1 MVHGS
6 EGSDV
11 EKRFQS
17 KVALVTGGTSGM
29 GEATAIRL
37 AAEGAKVVCVGRNS
51 ERGQAV
57 VDRIKRSGGEALF
70 VAADVGQRSLVE
82 SAVKKCVETFGGI
95 DVLFNN
101 AGNVGPLKEIAEMTE
116 EEWDEVLDVNLKSMF
131 LFSKYALPYLRKSK
145 GTIVNTSSELG
156 LIGAPKYT
164 AYCAS
169 KGGVVLFT
177 RALALECAPWQV
189 RVNCVSPGFTATRMS
204 EWELSHAPDKE
215 AARKSAIENVPLGR
229 MATPDEIANAVA
241 FLASD
246 EAKYIT
252 GAILSIDGGTTIK

>member
-1 MVHGS
+1 M
-6 EGSDV
+6 

-17 KVALVTGGTSGM
+17 KVSLVTGATSGI

-37 AAEGAKVVCVGRNS
+37 AAEGAKLVCVGRDPQ
-51 ERGQAV
+51 RGQAV
-57 VDRIKRSGGEALF
+57 VDRIKKSSGEALF
-70 VAADVGQRSLVE
+70 IAADVRQRPLVE
-82 SAVKKCVETFGGI
+82 SAVKKSLEAFGRI

-101 AGNVGPLKEIAEMTE
+101 AGTEGPLKEIVDMTE

-131 LFSKYALPYLRKSK
+131 LFSKYALPHLRKSK
-145 GTIVNTSSELG
+145 GVIVNTSSELG
-156 LIGAPKYT
+156 LIGGPKYT

-204 EWELSHAPDKE
+204 ERELSHYPDKE
-215 AARKSAIENVPLGR
+215 AARKSAMENIPLGR

-252 GAILSIDGGTTIK
+252 GAVLSIDGGTTIK

>member
-1 MVHGS
+1 M
-6 EGSDV
+6 

-17 KVALVTGGTSGM
+17 KVSLVTGATSGI

-37 AAEGAKVVCVGRNS
+37 AAEGAKLVCVGRDPQ
-51 ERGQAV
+51 RGQAV
-57 VDRIKRSGGEALF
+57 VDRIKKSSGEALF
-70 VAADVGQRSLVE
+70 IAADVRQRPLVE
-82 SAVKKCVETFGGI
+82 SAVKKSLEAFGRI

-101 AGNVGPLKEIAEMTE
+101 AGTEGPLKEIVDMTE

-131 LFSKYALPYLRKSK
+131 LFSKYALPHLRKSK
-145 GTIVNTSSELG
+145 GVIVNTSSELG
-156 LIGAPKYT
+156 LIGTPKYT

-189 RVNCVSPGFTATRMS
+189 RVNCVGPGFTATRMS
-204 EWELSHAPDKE
+204 ERELSHYPDKE
-215 AARKSAIENVPLGR
+215 AARKSAMENIPLGR

-252 GAILSIDGGTTIK
+252 GAVLSIDGGTTIK

>member
-1 MVHGS
+1 M
-6 EGSDV
+6 

-17 KVALVTGGTSGM
+17 KVALITGAGSGM
-29 GEATAIRL
+29 GEATAIRF
-37 AAEGAKVVCVGRNS
+37 AAEGAKVVCVDISS
-51 ERGQAV
+51 ERGKAV
-57 VDRIKRSGGEALF
+57 VDRIKKSSGEALF
-70 VAADVGQRSLVE
+70 IAADVRRRPLVE
-82 SAVKKCVETFGGI
+82 SAVKKSVEAFGRI
-95 DVLFNN
+95 DVLHN
-101 AGNVGPLKEIAEMTE
+101 NVGTVGPVKEIMDTTE
-116 EEWDEVLDVNLKSMF
+116 EEWDEVLDINLKSMF
-131 LFSKYALPYLRKSK
+131 LFSKCALPYLRKSK
-145 GTIVNTSSELG
+145 GVIVNTSSEYG
-156 LIGAPKYT
+156 LTGGPKYT

-189 RVNCVSPGFTATRMS
+189 RVNCVCPGFTKTRMS
-204 EWELSHAPDKE
+204 ELELSLLSPDKE
-215 AARKSAIENVPLGR
+215 AARKSAIENIPLGR

>member
-1 MVHGS
+1 M
-6 EGSDV
+6 

-17 KVALVTGGTSGM
+17 KVALITGAASGM

-37 AAEGAKVVCVGRNS
+37 AAEGAKVVCVDISS
-51 ERGQAV
+51 ERGKAV
-57 VDRIKRSGGEALF
+57 VDRIKKSSGEALF
-70 VAADVGQRSLVE
+70 IEADVRRRPLVE
-82 SAVKKCVETFGGI
+82 SAVKKSVEAFGRI

-101 AGNVGPLKEIAEMTE
+101 VGTEGPLKEIMDTTE
-116 EEWDEVLDVNLKSMF
+116 EEWDEVLDINLKSMF

-145 GTIVNTSSELG
+145 GVIVNTSSEYG

-169 KGGVVLFT
+169 KGGVILFT
-177 RALALECAPWQV
+177 RVLALECAPWQV
-189 RVNCVSPGFTATRMS
+189 RVNCVCPGFTATRMS
-204 EWELSHAPDKE
+204 ERELSHFPDKE